1 MIFAALFLL
10 AQAPD
15 AVAECT
21 DPTTQGEMNA
31 CAKQEFDR
39 VDAELNAVW
48 KKVRGWAKNAD
59 AKLDRGDGQSGY
71 AESLLAA
78 QRAWLTYRDTHCQL
92 VSFDARGGSM
102 QPLLI
107 NNCLTELTENRT
119 AELRELLVNQV
130 SGEPKTLPET

>member
-1 MIFAALFLL
+1 
-10 AQAPD
+10 
-15 AVAECT
+15 
-21 DPTTQGEMNA
+21 MNA

-71 AESLLAA
+71 AESLLSA
-78 QRAWLTYRDTHCQL
+78 QRAWLTYRDAHCRL

-107 NNCLTELTENRT
+107 NNCLAELTENRT

>member
-15 AVAECT
+15 AVPECA

-48 KKVRGWAKNAD
+48 KKVRGWAKKAD
-59 AKLDRGDGQSGY
+59 AKLDGGDGQSGY

-78 QRAWLTYRDTHCQL
+78 QRETL
-92 VSFDARGGSM
+92 ARGNASLDRALDVLIPSEPTGLYGASGKAERRSSSGGSF
-102 QPLLI
+102 Q
-107 NNCLTELTENRT
+107 
-119 AELRELLVNQV
+119 A
-130 SGEPKTLPET
+130 

>member
-1 MIFAALFLL
+1 MILAALFLL

-21 DPTTQGEMNA
+21 DPNTQGEMNA
-31 CAKQEFDR
+31 CAKQDFDR
-39 VDAELNAVW
+39 ADAELNAVW

-78 QRAWLTYRDTHCQL
+78 QRAWLTYRDTHCRL

-107 NNCLTELTENRT
+107 NNCLAELTENRT

>member
-21 DPTTQGEMNA
+21 DPNTQGEMNA

-48 KKVRGWAKNAD
+48 KKVRGWAKKAD
-59 AKLDRGDGQSGY
+59 AKLDIGHGQSGY

-78 QRAWLTYRDTHCQL
+78 QRAWLTYRDAHCRL

-107 NNCLTELTENRT
+107 NNCLAELTENRT